1 MELALAAAAALGVAH
16 IGARYAGWRFVAGV
30 LKPLPILLFAA
41 TVAGAGRAHGATYQ
55 WLVVVAL
62 VFSMAGDAF
71 LLFPDR
77 FTAGLASF
85 LIAHLVYIA
94 AFTVGVG
101 AVARGVLIPFAIAAA
116 LMLRRLWPHLGRER
130 IPVIVYVAVIA
141 AMGWRATV
149 RALSPAVPAPSDT
162 LALVGAL
169 SFMTSDSVL
178 ALNRF
183 ARPFAAADAVVMT
196 TYYVAQA
203 LIALSAVW

>member
-1 MELALAAAAALGVAH
+1 MEIALAAAAALGVAH
-16 IGARYAGWRFVAGV
+16 IGARYVGPRLVAGV
-30 LKPLPILLFAA
+30 LKPLPILLFAVM
-41 TVAGAGRAHGATYQ
+41 VAVAGRAHGAAYQ

-62 VFSMAGDAF
+62 GFSMAGDVF
-71 LLFPDR
+71 LLFPGR

-85 LIAHLVYIA
+85 LVAHLVYIA
-94 AFTVGVG
+94 AFVVG
-101 AVARGVLIPFAIAAA
+101 ARDPAPSLLLPFAVLAI
-116 LMLRRLWPHLGRER
+116 LMLRRLWPHLGRQR
-130 IPVIVYVAVIA
+130 VPVIVYVGVIA
-141 AMGWRATV
+141 VMGWRAAV

-169 SFMTSDSVL
+169 LFMTSDSVL

-196 TYYVAQA
+196 TYYAAQA